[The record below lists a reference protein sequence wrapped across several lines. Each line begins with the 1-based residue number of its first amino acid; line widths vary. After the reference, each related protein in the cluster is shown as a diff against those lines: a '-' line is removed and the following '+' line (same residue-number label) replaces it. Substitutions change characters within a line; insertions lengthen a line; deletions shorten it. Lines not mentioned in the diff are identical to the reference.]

1 MTSTKQAIIHF
12 QHPKYPIS
20 QIKPDAP
27 LHTPTTKLAQSY
39 NRTSRHTT
47 MSLQPSLSFLTIGN
61 PASPH
66 TLELYLDFVCP
77 FSAKIFVNAVDRV
90 LKPLLTEGK
99 YAGRVK
105 LVIRLQPQPWHG
117 SSTFTHEAALAVGRV
132 APDRFYD
139 YAIEVRF
146 TCPALSTP
154 LTYTQLF
161 KAQSEFFDIPTST
174 LTPLQIREKLVSLA
188 PEGIDRKA
196 VGELLELKL
205 TPNGGV
211 SVTDDLK
218 YNIKLGRQ
226 NGIHVTPSA
235 LWDGLLAN
243 DVSSSWAKDEW
254 EQFLEAKVTA

>member
-1 MTSTKQAIIHF
+1 
-12 QHPKYPIS
+12 
-20 QIKPDAP
+20 
-27 LHTPTTKLAQSY
+27 
-39 NRTSRHTT
+39 

-139 YAIEVRF
+139 YAIE
-146 TCPALSTP
+146 
-154 LTYTQLF
+154 LF